1 MIVKMF
7 CRSFVIHK
15 VPVDTFADQNVSFL
29 IAKEFCRSRVIG
41 KTRIW
46 SLSIKNQEL

>member
-15 VPVDTFADQNVSFL
+15 VPVGPFADQNNSFV
-29 IAKEFCRSRVIG
+29 IDKEFCRSRVIDN
-41 KTRIW
+41 TRIW
-46 SLSIKNQEL
+46 SLPIKNHK